1 MTWTSPIGAM
11 LTRITGGYTALSTK
25 GVASLLSD
33 TLWRALT
40 FPITY
45 LLVFVLVVS
54 ALAQIRYVN
63 CALQRFDS
71 TQVIPV
77 QFVLFT
83 ISVIIGSAVLYR
95 DFQEADA
102 SRFGKFFGG
111 CALTFLGV
119 YLITSGR
126 AGKDGERDSEDLD
139 DVENTIGLVDEER
152 YQDEADI
159 DEENQARRKSSVSF
173 VLDGPNGSRRSS
185 KQQLNRR
192 SSSTRST
199 PRLLSHTS
207 TASSQ
212 MSAAESPLLKEPWQ
226 STDNVSASSRPRLN
240 DNSISS
246 PLLPSEAQ
254 RTHPPATPSTPS
266 TPKRPSKL
274 SRRSM
279 ARLTPGPYVSPLS
292 SSLSAVVAD
301 EIRRGQDSPSGRRR
315 PSGLRISKSQRTTIA
330 SSSDETGSTPLKAS
344 QLPEEAVE
352 LDGERP
358 HTAIRSQSVSANF
371 ANFANFGDY
380 FRMNRE
386 GGKGKANERDDH
398 DTPQ

>member
-1 MTWTSPIGAM
+1 M
-11 LTRITGGYTALSTK
+11 STK

-45 LLVFVLVVS
+45 LLVFILVIS

-63 CALQRFDS
+63 RALQNFNS

-126 AGKDGERDSEDLD
+126 AGKNKEGDLD
-139 DVENTIGLVDEER
+139 DLDDEENTIGLVDEET
-152 YQDEADI
+152 YQDEVDDN
-159 DEENQARRKSSVSF
+159 DEHRTRRDSSVSF
-173 VLDGPNGSRRSS
+173 VFDGPNGSRRLS
-185 KQQLNRR
+185 KQQADRR
-192 SSSTRST
+192 PSSTKT
-199 PRLLSHTS
+199 PPRLLSHTS
-207 TASSQ
+207 TTSSRL
-212 MSAAESPLLKEPWQ
+212 SGTEAPRLEDPWQ
-226 STDNVSASSRPRLN
+226 SSGNVSASGRPRP
-240 DNSISS
+240 SESAISS

-254 RTHPPATPSTPS
+254 RTQPPATPN
-266 TPKRPSKL
+266 RPSNL
-274 SRRSM
+274 SKRSM

-301 EIRRGQDSPSGRRR
+301 ELRRGQDSPTARRR
-315 PSGLRISKSQRTTIA
+315 PSGLRKSKSQRAPVSLSGGETA
-330 SSSDETGSTPLKAS
+330 SSPLKAS
-344 QLPEEAVE
+344 HLPEEAVE
-352 LDGERP
+352 ADDDRP
-358 HTAIRSQSVSANF
+358 HTAIRSQSVGADF
-371 ANFANFGDY
+371 A
-380 FRMNRE
+380 
-386 GGKGKANERDDH
+386 
-398 DTPQ
+398 T

>member
-1 MTWTSPIGAM
+1 MTWKSPVEAE
-11 LTRITGGYTALSTK
+11 LTIITGGYTALSTK

-63 CALQRFDS
+63 RALQRFDS

-95 DFQEADA
+95 DFQAADA

-126 AGKDGERDSEDLD
+126 AGKDGEREIDDLD
-139 DVENTIGLVDEER
+139 DEENTIGLVDEEGYR
-152 YQDEADI
+152 DDQDNN
-159 DEENQARRKSSVSF
+159 EEDLTRRKSSVSF

-185 KQQLNRR
+185 KQQIRR
-192 SSSTRST
+192 PSSTTT
-199 PRLLSHTS
+199 PPKLLSHTS
-207 TASSQ
+207 TASSR
-212 MSAAESPLLKEPWQ
+212 MLGMDYPSQ
-226 STDNVSASSRPRLN
+226 STGNVSASSRPRLS
-240 DNSISS
+240 DSAISS

-254 RTHPPATPSTPS
+254 RTHPPATPNAPS
-266 TPKRPSKL
+266 TPTRPSGL

-301 EIRRGQDSPSGRRR
+301 ELRRGQESPITRRR
-315 PSGLRISKSQRTTIA
+315 PSGLRKSRSQRATIT
-330 SSSDETGSTPLKAS
+330 SSGDETGSTLLKAS

-352 LDGERP
+352 VDDERP
-358 HTAIRSQSVSANF
+358 HTAIRSQSVSATF
-371 ANFANFGDY
+371 STLGDS
-380 FRMNRE
+380 FRMDRE
-386 GGKGKANERDDH
+386 GRNGKGNERDENN
-398 DTPQ
+398 TPQ

>member
-1 MTWTSPIGAM
+1 M
-11 LTRITGGYTALSTK
+11 TGGYTALSTK

-45 LLVFVLVVS
+45 LLVFILVVS

-63 CALQRFDS
+63 RALQSFDS

-95 DFQEADA
+95 DFQSANA

-126 AGKDGERDSEDLD
+126 GGAGNEGDADNLD
-139 DVENTIGLVDEER
+139 DEENTIGLVDEER
-152 YQDEADI
+152 YQDEADNNE
-159 DEENQARRKSSVSF
+159 DMPRRKSSVSF
-173 VLDGPNGSRRSS
+173 VLDGPKRSRRSS
-185 KQQLNRR
+185 KQQVDRR
-192 SSSTRST
+192 PSSTRT
-199 PRLLSHTS
+199 PPRLLSHTS
-207 TASSQ
+207 TASSN
-212 MSAAESPLLKEPWQ
+212 MSGTDSPMLEDPFQ
-226 STDNVSASSRPRLN
+226 SADKVSASSRPRLS
-240 DNSISS
+240 DSAVTS

-254 RTHPPATPSTPS
+254 RSHPPTTPNAPSTPR
-266 TPKRPSKL
+266 RPSRI
-274 SRRSM
+274 SRSSM

-301 EIRRGQDSPSGRRR
+301 EIRKGQDSPLTRRR
-315 PSGLRISKSQRTTIA
+315 PSGLRKSKSQRATIA
-330 SSSDETGSTPLKAS
+330 SSGDEIGSTPLKAS
-344 QLPEEAVE
+344 QLPEEAVDDDE
-352 LDGERP
+352 YERP
-358 HTAIRSQSVSANF
+358 HTAIRSQSVSTNLATV
-371 ANFANFGDY
+371 GDS

-386 GGKGKANERDDH
+386 GRKENANESDEN
-398 DTPQ
+398 DTRQ